1 MVGNTLLVAPVM
13 DEEKRDVEAYFPP
26 GQPWYRV
33 DDHERVYR
41 GNLLV
46 SAGEEEQVPVFIR
59 GGAAFAMRDRIRRSR
74 SDLISLFLNLIKK
87 TSTLME
93 NDPVTLVLAVDD
105 KGEAQGQLYF
115 DDGITHDWESKNEFI
130 LGNLSLQNGAIS
142 YS

>member
-26 GQPWYRV
+26 GQPWYRI
-33 DDHERVYR
+33 DDHERVYH

-46 SAGEEEQVPVFIR
+46 SADVEEQVPVFIR

-74 SDLISLFLNLIKK
+74 FIFISSLTQIYHNI
-87 TSTLME
+87 STLME
-93 NDPVTLVLAVDD
+93 NDPVTLVLALDD
-105 KGEAQGQLYF
+105 NGQAHGQLYF

-130 LGNLSLQNGAIS
+130 LGNLSLQNGAIT